1 MRKHLIT
8 LCMVAGALAA
18 AATPQQAPIRD
29 LATVAGVR
37 DNQLVGYGL
46 IVGLN
51 GTGDRRQTMFSAQ
64 SLTNLLER
72 MGVSV
77 PPSAIRVSNTAA
89 VLVTATLPPFAEPG
103 MRIDVT
109 VSAIGDATSLQGGT
123 LILSSLRGPDG
134 EVYALAQGPVVLGGY
149 MATAAGSSKTL
160 NHPTAGRIPNG
171 AIVERRSP
179 AAVAPGQIQ
188 LQLRKADFTTASKIA
203 EALNRQFSPGSP
215 IARAVNGGAVSVT
228 VPPEFRTR
236 ETDFIA
242 RIENIQVESRTS
254 NRVVINE
261 RTGTIVMGSDV
272 VLSPATI
279 LHGAL
284 VVEIQTNFNVSQPQ
298 PFSQGQTQVVP
309 EVSIKATEE
318 RPKPVTLSNGATV
331 EQLAKALTSIGA
343 TARDII
349 AILQSLRA
357 AGALDADLEVI

>member
-1 MRKHLIT
+1 MSREMIPLLT
-8 LCMVAGALAA
+8 LSFAVGLAQ
-18 AATPQQAPIRD
+18 PQQLRIRD

-37 DNQLVGYGL
+37 DNQLVGYG
-46 IVGLN
+46 IVVGLN

-77 PPSAIRVSNTAA
+77 PPSAIRVANTAA
-89 VLVTATLPPFAEPG
+89 VLVTANLPPFAEPG

-123 LILSSLRGPDG
+123 LVLCPLRGPDG
-134 EVYALAQGPVVLGGY
+134 QVYGLAQGPVLLGGFQ
-149 MATAAGSSKTL
+149 ATAAGSSKTL

-171 AIVERRSP
+171 AIVERPSP
-179 AAVAPGQIQ
+179 RVDLPGQIH
-188 LQLRKADFTTASKIA
+188 LQLRRADFTTASRIA
-203 EALNRQFSPGSP
+203 EAVNKHHPLSTP
-215 IARAVNGGAVSVT
+215 IARALNAGAVSVA
-228 VPPEFRTR
+228 VPADYRSR
-236 ETDFIA
+236 EADFIA
-242 RIENIQVESRTS
+242 LLENIQVEGRTS

-272 VLSPATI
+272 TLSPATI

-284 VVEIQTNFNVSQPQ
+284 VVEIQTNYNVSQPQ
-298 PFSQGQTQVVP
+298 PFSAGQTQVTP
-309 EVSIKATEE
+309 EVSVKAHEE
-318 RPKPVTLSNGATV
+318 RPKPVTLSKGATV

-349 AILQSLRA
+349 AILQGLRA
-357 AGALDADLEVI
+357 ASALDAEIEVI

>member
-1 MRKHLIT
+1 MKRAF
-8 LCMVAGALAA
+8 VAFLAA
-18 AATPQQAPIRD
+18 AGIVAAAESQQARIRD

-77 PPSAIRVSNTAA
+77 PPSAIRVANTAA
-89 VLVTATLPPFAEPG
+89 VLVTANLPPFAEPG

-134 EVYALAQGPVVLGGY
+134 EVYALAQGPVLLGGY
-149 MATAAGSSKTL
+149 QATAAGSSKTL

-188 LQLRKADFTTASKIA
+188 LQLRRADFTTASRIA
-203 EALNRQFSPGSP
+203 EALNRLVSPSSP
-215 IARAVNGGAVSVT
+215 IAHAVNGGSVQIT
-228 VPPEFRTR
+228 VPAEFRNR

-242 RIENIQVESRTS
+242 RIENLQIQGHTS
-254 NRVVINE
+254 NRVIINE
-261 RTGTIVMGSDV
+261 RTGTIVVGGEV
-272 VLSPATI
+272 TLSPATI

-284 VVEIQTNFNVSQPQ
+284 VVEIQTSFNVSQPQ
-298 PFSQGQTQVVP
+298 PFSQGHTQVVP
-309 EVSIKATEE
+309 EVSVKATEE
-318 RPKPVTLSNGATV
+318 RPKPITLSNGATV

-357 AGALDADLEVI
+357 AGSLEADLEVI